1 MPNLRNRLLDDF
13 DDAEV
18 AQVYM
23 DSHVN
28 YKLAAQ
34 IYQTRQA
41 RGWTQA
47 QLAEKSGIAQARI
60 SKIEAGEFDS
70 LTMATLRKFAMA
82 FDATVRME
90 LQPYSYGIVD
100 VCNLSARSLAIPERT
115 TSLDQ
120 LRQGI
125 AISGWFAPEPTI
137 VALPMPSTGPT
148 MVTSTKGVATH
159 MPARLGSIQLPA
171 GRVVT

>member
-1 MPNLRNRLLDDF
+1 MSNLQNRLLNDF
-13 DDAEV
+13 EDAEM

-41 RGWTQA
+41 RGWTQG

-70 LTMATLRKFAMA
+70 LTMSTLRKFAKA
-82 FDATVRME
+82 FDVTVRME
-90 LQPYSYGIVD
+90 LQPFSYGIVD
-100 VCNLSARSLAIPERT
+100 VCSLSATALTIQERT
-115 TSLDQ
+115 ASLSQ
-120 LRQGI
+120 LRHGI
-125 AISGWFAPEPTI
+125 AISGWFTPDPTLI
-137 VALPMPSTGPT
+137 PLPMQKTGT
-148 MVTSTKGVATH
+148 V
-159 MPARLGSIQLPA
+159 
-171 GRVVT
+171 VVTRTQGAGTQMPVRLSAAQSSVGQVLT

>member
-1 MPNLRNRLLDDF
+1 MPNLQNRLLDDF
-13 DDAEV
+13 EDAEV

-34 IYQTRQA
+34 IFQTRQA
-41 RGWTQA
+41 RGWTQG

-70 LTMATLRKFAMA
+70 LTMATLRKFANA

-90 LQPYSYGIVD
+90 LQPFSYGIVD
-100 VCNLSARSLAIPERT
+100 VCNLSATSLAIPGRT
-115 TSLDQ
+115 ASLDQ
-120 LRQGI
+120 LRHGM
-125 AISGWFAPEPTI
+125 AISGWFTPAPTI
-137 VALPMPSTGPT
+137 IAMPSTGPT
-148 MVTSTKGVATH
+148 MMTSTKGVATQ
-159 MPARLGSIQLPA
+159 MQGRLGSTQLA
-171 GRVVT
+171 TGSVVT